1 MNKIKLIPLALALG
15 FSTLSVQAIAWEGDI
30 SHEGNKAYAKDSN
43 GDIVRD
49 SWGGCVR
56 TIHWTKKLATAKC
69 EGWPEPVAA
78 APAPVAA
85 PVEKPKPAPARAVMP
100 KPAPVP
106 VVAIVAPVVA
116 APVAPEPVKD
126 AESEIKVA
134 KPLSFSGFFETNGN
148 NLSAKAK
155 QKLDQ
160 YVEYLNAHP
169 TEKVVVT
176 GYTDD
181 RGAAAYNQKL
191 SEQRAKAVQSYFTS
205 KGIEANRVTA
215 KGKGESNPIADNG
228 SADGRAQNRRVELDI
243 RN

>member
-1 MNKIKLIPLALALG
+1 
-15 FSTLSVQAIAWEGDI
+15 
-30 SHEGNKAYAKDSN
+30 
-43 GDIVRD
+43 
-49 SWGGCVR
+49 
-56 TIHWTKKLATAKC
+56 
-69 EGWPEPVAA
+69 
-78 APAPVAA
+78 
-85 PVEKPKPAPARAVMP
+85 MP
-100 KPAPVP
+100 KPVP
-106 VVAIVAPVVA
+106 VVAVA
-116 APVAPEPVKD
+116 APVVTKPVED

-160 YVEYLNAHP
+160 YVDYLNAHP

-181 RGAAAYNQKL
+181 RG
-191 SEQRAKAVQSYFTS
+191 
-205 KGIEANRVTA
+205 VTA

-243 RN
+243 TN